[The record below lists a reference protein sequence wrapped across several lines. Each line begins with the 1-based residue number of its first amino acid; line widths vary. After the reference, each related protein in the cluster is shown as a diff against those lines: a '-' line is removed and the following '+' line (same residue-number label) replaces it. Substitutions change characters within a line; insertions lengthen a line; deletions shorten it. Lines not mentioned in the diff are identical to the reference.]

1 MEQRLS
7 IITLGVDNLE
17 AMKKFYTEKFGWTI
31 EAQAKDIAFFKLNG
45 LLFGL
50 YGRKDLASFQGQ
62 SPEDS
67 GFKPYTLS
75 YMVSSKEEVQRIY
88 KDFLQRGIKIIKEPE
103 EPSFGGYYFLAADP
117 ENNVWEVALN
127 PFMQLDEKGNVL
139 SHQNIDN
146 L

>member
-17 AMKKFYTEKFGWTI
+17 AMKKFYTEKFGWVI

-50 YGRKDLASFQGQ
+50 YGRKDLAAFN
-62 SPEDS
+62 
-67 GFKPYTLS
+67 
-75 YMVSSKEEVQRIY
+75 SKEEVQGIY
-88 KDFLQRGIKIIKEPE
+88 KDFLKRGIKIIKAPQEP
-103 EPSFGGYYFLAADP
+103 PFGGYYFLATDP
-117 ENNVWEVALN
+117 EENVWEVSLN